1 MTENLI
7 SAKVS
12 PQELKFKV
20 GGSPVPFEV
29 NVTNESDQFASF
41 HLEVIAAGAKSNRN
55 FRWYSL
61 SPVVSS
67 KQPPGDSTKFDVTI
81 EDVPVAGAPGA
92 IDLTVCIFSVELGG
106 DEPIRRL
113 VLRLFVEG
121 GARFSLLELNLPVKK
136 FQVKPGEQCDVPV
149 RVHNPNQQ
157 SVNVVL
163 SFLKLEPSWLINGTE
178 QRFQLEPDEQ
188 KQVTFSCQ
196 PPSAIAQSPSKIY
209 PFTIEA
215 THDRGAVVSE
225 QGTLEVLPQG
235 CVYFRCTPQRHTIPT
250 RGRGLRSGEYDSV
263 SYKLEFQ
270 NESNSSSSVS
280 IKLDGKDLKKLNL
293 KLPSPINLT
302 PGETSTASLVASQQ
316 QHRWGL
322 TQKLRFQVIAE
333 SDGNIDLRNDTH
345 TLELRIRPIIPLWL
359 LLVPLALVLLVL
371 WYLIFGRG
379 HQGPVYSVRLSGLA
393 DRVISGSGDQ
403 TIRDWSVSG
412 KSLKPLK
419 ELAQVGKAV
428 RVVRYKPVN
437 NDIVAAGLENG
448 EIQLWDVL
456 GSHKK
461 PIASFVNQKDDRVL
475 ALEFTKNS
483 RYLFSA
489 HGSGWVLQWD
499 IEGNR
504 SGRSAARNKP
514 VAQHRSNF
522 AVYALAVVVGKNKE
536 YLAIAGRYNKLELW
550 NFASKSKKAR
560 ALPYPRPG
568 AQDDYIQ
575 SLTVAANKPNLM
587 ATADTRGHI
596 TLWDMDKCLLKEE
609 CVLDEWDK
617 GHEGK
622 PVRSLSLS
630 KDGCYLA
637 SAGDDGRVMLWPLT
651 REGTRDL
658 EWSDGKQIYRDW
670 FRRKIN
676 DVALILREN
685 DILLVSGSDDHRVR
699 LHSENKS
706 KTACADSG

>member
-1 MTENLI
+1 M
-7 SAKVS
+7 
-12 PQELKFKV
+12 
-20 GGSPVPFEV
+20 
-29 NVTNESDQFASF
+29 
-41 HLEVIAAGAKSNRN
+41 
-55 FRWYSL
+55 
-61 SPVVSS
+61 VSS
-67 KQPPGDSTKFDVTI
+67 KQPPGDSTKFYVTI
-81 EDVPVAGAPGA
+81 EDLPIAGALGS
-92 IDLTVCIFSVELGG
+92 IDLIVHIFSVELGG
-106 DEPIRRL
+106 DDPIQGL
-113 VLRLFVEG
+113 KLRLFVEG
-121 GARFSLLELNLPVKK
+121 GARFSFLELNLPVKK
-136 FQVKPGEQCDVPV
+136 FQVKPGEQCHVPV
-149 RVHNPNQQ
+149 GVHNLNQQ

-163 SFLKLEPSWLINGTE
+163 SFLGVESSWLINGTE
-178 QRFQLEPDEQ
+178 QRFKLEPDEQ

-196 PPSAIAQSPSKIY
+196 PPSAIAQAPSEIY

-225 QGTLEVLPQG
+225 QGTIEVLRQG
-235 CVYFRCTPQRHTIPT
+235 FVYFRCTPQRHTIPA
-250 RGRGLRSGEYDSV
+250 RGRGLRSGESDSV
-263 SYKLEFQ
+263 NYNLEFQ

-280 IKLDGKDLKKLNL
+280 IKLDGKDLQKLNL
-293 KLPSPINLT
+293 KVPSPINLT
-302 PGETSTASLVASQQ
+302 PGETSTASLIAGQQ

-333 SDGNIDLRNDTH
+333 SDRNIDLRNDTH

-359 LLVPLALVLLVL
+359 QILGLLGPPVLLVL
-371 WYLIFGRG
+371 WYLIFGTG
-379 HQGPVYSVRLSGLA
+379 HKGSVYSVRLSGLA
-393 DRVISGSGDQ
+393 DRVISGSEDQ
-403 TIRDWSVSG
+403 TMRDWSVSG

-461 PIASFVNQKDDRVL
+461 PITSFVNQKDDRVL

-483 RYLFSA
+483 RYLFSG
-489 HGSGWVLQWD
+489 HGSGWVLRWD
-499 IEGNR
+499 IEGKE

-514 VAQHRSNF
+514 VARHKSDF

-568 AQDDYIQ
+568 AQDDYIE

-587 ATADTRGHI
+587 ATADTQGYI
-596 TLWDMDKCLLKEE
+596 TLWDMDKCLVKDVKKEE

-637 SAGDDGRVMLWPLT
+637 SAGDDGRVILWPLT
-651 REGTRDL
+651 REGKRQL
-658 EWSDGKQIYRDW
+658 ELSDGTPIHRNWSRPKINIDW
-670 FRRKIN
+670 SRPKININWSRSKIN

-685 DILLVSGSDDHRVR
+685 DILLVTGSADHRVR
-699 LHSENKS
+699 LHSAPKS
-706 KTACADSG
+706 NTNCADSG